1 VTAADAGEIRGRMD
15 VTEDLVSR
23 LRGQEWIDD
32 PFLGPVPAARFEAAS
47 PVWPGHSRWGAI
59 KAVAITSQAPRT
71 VSELH
76 FVPADSSGPVVPV
89 GIVWDE
95 AGGRRRA
102 RVYCNKTLLGSDQV
116 RGPLIPPDPGLVLH
130 PTMSRYLT
138 ALRAGDEQGL
148 LEVLEPGLRVFGPMG
163 ELKADDVRAA
173 FAKRMSQ
180 GGGVPIMYITGTDD
194 GTRAAVEFISWR
206 IRPHAGLG
214 VYERAA
220 SGRIAEFR
228 AYEGPVVTT
237 LPGA

>member
-1 VTAADAGEIRGRMD
+1 MIVAEAGLIRGRMQATD
-15 VTEDLVSR
+15 ELVRR

-32 PFLGPVPAARFEAAS
+32 PFLGPVPAARFEAES
-47 PVWPGHSRWGAI
+47 PVWPGRARWGAI
-59 KAVAITSQAPRT
+59 KTIATTSQSPRA

-76 FVPADSSGPVVPV
+76 FVPADAREPVVPV

-95 AGGRRRA
+95 TGGRRRA
-102 RVYCNKTLLGSDQV
+102 RVYCNKSLLGSDQV
-116 RGPLIPPDPGLVLH
+116 RGPLIPPDAGLVLH
-130 PTMSRYLT
+130 PTMRQYHT

-148 LEVLEPGLRVFGPMG
+148 LDVLDPALRVFGPMG

-173 FAKRMSQ
+173 FAKRMAD

-194 GTRAAVEFISWR
+194 GTRAAMEFISWR

-214 VYERAA
+214 VYERAP
-220 SGRIAEFR
+220 SGRIIEFR
-228 AYEGPVVTT
+228 AYEGPVVSM

>member
-1 VTAADAGEIRGRMD
+1 M
-15 VTEDLVSR
+15 TEDLIGR

-32 PFLGPVPAARFEAAS
+32 PFLGPVPAARFEAES
-47 PVWPGHSRWGAI
+47 PLWPGRPYWGAV
-59 KAVAITSQAPRT
+59 KPVAVTGLPPRT

-76 FVPADSSGPVVPV
+76 FVPADTGAPVVPV

-95 AGGRRRA
+95 AGGRPRA

-116 RGPLIPPDPGLVLH
+116 RGPLLPPDPGLVLH
-130 PTMSRYLT
+130 PTMSRYLA
-138 ALRAGDEQGL
+138 ALRAGNEQGL
-148 LEVLEPGLRVFGPMG
+148 LDVLEPGLRVFGPMG
-163 ELKADDVRAA
+163 ELIADDVRAA
-173 FAKRMSQ
+173 FAKRMAD
-180 GGGVPIMYITGTDD
+180 GGGVPIMYITATDD
-194 GTRAAVEFISWR
+194 GTRAAMEFISWR

-214 VYERAA
+214 VYERAP